1 MLRQCNTVNGN
12 DSALPQEKLLDGG
25 RVLSSN
31 AVADLLIRVYL
42 EYGKVSEATKVLI
55 AWCLTVKLNVL
66 SCNGLMTTLL
76 MF

>member
-55 AWCLTVKLNVL
+55 A
-66 SCNGLMTTLL
+66 
-76 MF
+76 